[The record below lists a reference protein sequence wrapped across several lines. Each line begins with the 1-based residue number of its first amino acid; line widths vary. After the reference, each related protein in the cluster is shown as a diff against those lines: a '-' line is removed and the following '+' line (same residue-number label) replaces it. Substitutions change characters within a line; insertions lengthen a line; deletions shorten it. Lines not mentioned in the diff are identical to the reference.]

1 MVKRMQTIH
10 TANTPIPDRAPTQSP
25 ASLTLHVRVPSELL
39 AKVDRLVG
47 TRYLGRGEAV
57 RGLLNAGLKSEEA
70 QRD

>member
-1 MVKRMQTIH
+1 MIKHMQTPTH
-10 TANTPIPDRAPTQSP
+10 DTPIPDQVQVQSP

-57 RGLLNAGLKSEEA
+57 RGLLNAGLRSEGVN
-70 QRD
+70 R

>member
-10 TANTPIPDRAPTQSP
+10 TANTSIPERAQSP

-57 RGLLNAGLKSEEA
+57 RGLLSAGLKSEEA
-70 QRD
+70 GR

>member
-1 MVKRMQTIH
+1 MVKRMQTTH
-10 TANTPIPDRAPTQSP
+10 ARDTSIPERAQSP
-25 ASLTLHVRVPSELL
+25 ASPILHVRITSELL

-70 QRD
+70 KRD